1 MNSKGRMIKFPCE
14 LFCYSSLE
22 YLKVSQNQPSSC
34 SQNPYNGRDFN
45 PALRKI
51 NKGTQRLK
59 IKVWLI
65 LCVWSKIWLFKSTWL
80 FIACFLFKAQLL
92 LISVSAVSSQ
102 QASSQG
108 FKSGPRK
115 TRKQVLMWQKFSLS
129 KLANITQKLCSRG
142 RNTGKNHSEINGLND
157 ELFKNLP
164 VLTCC
169 MLSTSATEEW
179 WILWKTSPALF
190 AFTH

>member
-22 YLKVSQNQPSSC
+22 YLKVSQNQAPSC

-65 LCVWSKIWLFKSTWL
+65 LCVCYKIWLFKSTWL

-92 LISVSAVSSQ
+92 LISVSAVSTQ

-129 KLANITQKLCSRG
+129 WPTSHRSSVVEAETQAR
-142 RNTGKNHSEINGLND
+142 TILNSM
-157 ELFKNLP
+157 
-164 VLTCC
+164 T
-169 MLSTSATEEW
+169 
-179 WILWKTSPALF
+179 
-190 AFTH
+190 